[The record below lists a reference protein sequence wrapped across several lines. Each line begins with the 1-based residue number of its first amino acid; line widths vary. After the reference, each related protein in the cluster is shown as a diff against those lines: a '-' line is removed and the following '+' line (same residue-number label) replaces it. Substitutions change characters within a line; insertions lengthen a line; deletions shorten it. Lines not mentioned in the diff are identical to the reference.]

1 MTIKFLASN
10 LTSDLVNNFNDT
22 TAILTL
28 ITKNDQGVEFFILNR
43 DTSKSSIELQLKFQE
58 PRNISQS
65 TELDKI

>member
-10 LTSDLVNNFNDT
+10 LTSDLVKNFNNS
-22 TAILTL
+22 TAKLTL
-28 ITKNDQGVEFFILNR
+28 ITKDEQGVEFLILNR

-65 TELDKI
+65 TDLDKI